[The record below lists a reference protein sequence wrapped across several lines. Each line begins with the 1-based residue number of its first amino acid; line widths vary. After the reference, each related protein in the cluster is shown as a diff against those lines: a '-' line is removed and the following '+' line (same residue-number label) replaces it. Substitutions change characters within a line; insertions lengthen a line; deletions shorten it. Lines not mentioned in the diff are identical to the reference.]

1 MTTSRLPLLGALAVG
16 ALALAGCAGGGAEP
30 PSPAPSSASASSAS
44 STTTTAASSAST
56 SPTASSA
63 TAPTSP
69 AASSATAST
78 GAASASGSLSLEM
91 PPALDGQ
98 RTLAVQAAVQRA
110 AGPGSEVGLS
120 AASPLE
126 RQTELRQR
134 AAGLEQAVDAAAS
147 PAPTRNAEQQAC
159 LDATR
164 SDLERDA
171 EAGAADLGLTAQ
183 PETAATTGGG
193 PTSTPPPSFTA
204 SPDAE
209 VTPLGVR
216 VTVYPTEEA
225 ARAALEDAR
234 AAGQACTG
242 VDLAG
247 LGVESVT
254 RTEHEGGTAYTALP
268 APGGSVYSH
277 LTAVQDGARIVAVAQ
292 ADADGGVPADAEDRA
307 ASIVTDVLAA
317 LDGEG

>member
-16 ALALAGCAGGGAEP
+16 ALALAGCAGGGGAEP
-30 PSPAPSSASASSAS
+30 SSPAPSSASS
-44 STTTTAASSAST
+44 TTTAASS
-56 SPTASSA
+56 
-63 TAPTSP
+63 APTSP
-69 AASSATAST
+69 AASSSTEST
-78 GAASASGSLSLEM
+78 GAAESTAGASASGSLSLEM

-120 AASPLE
+120 AVSPLE

-134 AAGLEQAVDAAAS
+134 AAGLEQAVDAGAS
-147 PAPTRNAEQQAC
+147 PASTRSAEQQAC

-193 PTSTPPPSFTA
+193 PTTTPAPSFTA

-234 AAGQACTG
+234 AAAQACTG

-247 LGVESVT
+247 LDVESVT

-277 LTAVQDGARIVAVAQ
+277 LTAVQDGARTVAVAQ

-307 ASIVTDVLAA
+307 ASIVADVLAA

>member
-16 ALALAGCAGGGAEP
+16 ALALAGCAGGGGAEP
-30 PSPAPSSASASSAS
+30 SSPAPSSASS
-44 STTTTAASSAST
+44 TTTAASS
-56 SPTASSA
+56 
-63 TAPTSP
+63 APTSP
-69 AASSATAST
+69 AASSSTEST
-78 GAASASGSLSLEM
+78 GAAESTAGASASGSLSLEM

-134 AAGLEQAVDAAAS
+134 AAGLEQTVDAGAS
-147 PAPTRNAEQQAC
+147 PASTRSAEQQAC

-193 PTSTPPPSFTA
+193 PTSTPVPSFTA

-234 AAGQACTG
+234 AAAQTCTG

-247 LGVESVT
+247 LGVERVT

-277 LTAVQDGARIVAVAQ
+277 LTAVQDGARTVAVAQ

-307 ASIVTDVLAA
+307 ASIVADVLAA

>member
-16 ALALAGCAGGGAEP
+16 ALALAGCAGGGGAEP
-30 PSPAPSSASASSAS
+30 SSPAPSSASS
-44 STTTTAASSAST
+44 TTTAASSAS
-56 SPTASSA
+56 PAASSS

-69 AASSATAST
+69 AASSSTAST
-78 GAASASGSLSLEM
+78 ASASASASASGSLSLER

-134 AAGLEQAVDAAAS
+134 AAGLEQTVDAGAS
-147 PAPTRNAEQQAC
+147 PASTRSAEQQAC

-193 PTSTPPPSFTA
+193 PTSTPAPSFTA

-234 AAGQACTG
+234 AAAQACTG

-277 LTAVQDGARIVAVAQ
+277 LTAVQDGARTVAVAQ

-307 ASIVTDVLAA
+307 ASIVADVLAA

>member
-30 PSPAPSSASASSAS
+30 SSPAPSSVLSASS
-44 STTTTAASSAST
+44 TTTAASSAASSST
-56 SPTASSA
+56 APASPTAS
-63 TAPTSP
+63 
-69 AASSATAST
+69 ASTAST
-78 GAASASGSLSLEM
+78 GGASASGSLSLEM

-134 AAGLEQAVDAAAS
+134 AAGLEQAVDAGAS
-147 PAPTRNAEQQAC
+147 PAPTRSAEQQAC

-164 SDLERDA
+164 ADLEQDA

-193 PTSTPPPSFTA
+193 PTTTPVPSFTA

-234 AAGQACTG
+234 AAAQACTG

-277 LTAVQDGARIVAVAQ
+277 LTSVQDGARTVAVAQ

-307 ASIVTDVLAA
+307 ASIVADVLAA

>member
-16 ALALAGCAGGGAEP
+16 ALALAGCAGGGGAEP
-30 PSPAPSSASASSAS
+30 SSPAPSSASS
-44 STTTTAASSAST
+44 TTTAASS
-56 SPTASSA
+56 
-63 TAPTSP
+63 APTSP
-69 AASSATAST
+69 AASSSTEST
-78 GAASASGSLSLEM
+78 GAAESTAGASASGSLSLEM

-134 AAGLEQAVDAAAS
+134 AAGLEQAVDAGAS
-147 PAPTRNAEQQAC
+147 PASTRSAEQQAC
-159 LDATR
+159 LDAAR

-193 PTSTPPPSFTA
+193 PTSTPVPSFTA

-234 AAGQACTG
+234 AAAQACTG

-277 LTAVQDGARIVAVAQ
+277 LTAVQDGARTVAVAQ

-307 ASIVTDVLAA
+307 ASIVADVLAA

>member
-1 MTTSRLPLLGALAVG
+1 MTTPRLPLLGALAVG
-16 ALALAGCAGGGAEP
+16 ALALAGCAGGGGEP
-30 PSPAPSSASASSAS
+30 SSPAPSSASSAS
-44 STTTTAASSAST
+44 STTTAASSAST
-56 SPTASSA
+56 SPAASSS

-69 AASSATAST
+69 AASASTAST
-78 GAASASGSLSLEM
+78 GGASASGSLSLEM
-91 PPALDGQ
+91 PPALNGQ

-134 AAGLEQAVDAAAS
+134 AAGLEQTVDAGAS
-147 PAPTRNAEQQAC
+147 PASTRSAEQQAC

-193 PTSTPPPSFTA
+193 PTSTPAPSFTA

-277 LTAVQDGARIVAVAQ
+277 LTAVQDGARTVAVAQ

-307 ASIVTDVLAA
+307 ASIVADVLAA

>member
-30 PSPAPSSASASSAS
+30 SSPAPSSASS
-44 STTTTAASSAST
+44 TTTAASSAS
-56 SPTASSA
+56 PAASSS

-69 AASSATAST
+69 AASASTASM
-78 GAASASGSLSLEM
+78 GGASASGSLSLEM

-134 AAGLEQAVDAAAS
+134 AAGLEQTVDVGAS
-147 PAPTRNAEQQAC
+147 PAPTRSAEQQAC

-164 SDLERDA
+164 SALERDA

-307 ASIVTDVLAA
+307 ASIVADVLAA

>member
-1 MTTSRLPLLGALAVG
+1 MTTSRLPLLGVLAVG

-30 PSPAPSSASASSAS
+30 SSSAPSSASS
-44 STTTTAASSAST
+44 TTTAASSAST
-56 SPTASSA
+56 SPA
-63 TAPTSP
+63 SP
-69 AASSATAST
+69 AASAPTEST
-78 GAASASGSLSLEM
+78 GAAESTASASASSSLSLEM

-134 AAGLEQAVDAAAS
+134 AAGLEQTVDAGAS
-147 PAPTRNAEQQAC
+147 PAPTRSAEQQAC

-164 SDLERDA
+164 SALERDA
-171 EAGAADLGLTAQ
+171 EAGAAGLGLTAQ

-193 PTSTPPPSFTA
+193 PTTTPAPSFTA

-225 ARAALEDAR
+225 ARAALEDVR
-234 AAGQACTG
+234 AAAQACTG

-254 RTEHEGGTAYTALP
+254 RTEHEGGTAYMALP

-277 LTAVQDGARIVAVAQ
+277 LTAVQDGARTVAVAQ
-292 ADADGGVPADAEDRA
+292 ADEDGGVPADAEDRA
-307 ASIVTDVLAA
+307 ASIVAEVLAA

>member
-30 PSPAPSSASASSAS
+30 PSPAPSSASS
-44 STTTTAASSAST
+44 TTTAASPAS
-56 SPTASSA
+56 
-63 TAPTSP
+63 TSP

-78 GAASASGSLSLEM
+78 GAASSSGSLSLEM

-277 LTAVQDGARIVAVAQ
+277 LTAVQDGARTVAVAQ

-307 ASIVTDVLAA
+307 ASIVADVLAA

>member
-30 PSPAPSSASASSAS
+30 SSPAPSSASS
-44 STTTTAASSAST
+44 TTTAASSAS
-56 SPTASSA
+56 PAASSS

-69 AASSATAST
+69 AASASTASM
-78 GAASASGSLSLEM
+78 GGASASGSLSLEM

-134 AAGLEQAVDAAAS
+134 AAGLEQTVDAGAS
-147 PAPTRNAEQQAC
+147 PASTRSAEQQAC

-193 PTSTPPPSFTA
+193 PTSTPVPSFTA

-234 AAGQACTG
+234 AAAQACTG

-277 LTAVQDGARIVAVAQ
+277 LTAVQDGARTVAVAQ

-307 ASIVTDVLAA
+307 ASIVADVLAA

>member
-1 MTTSRLPLLGALAVG
+1 MTTPRLPLLGALAVG
-16 ALALAGCAGGGAEP
+16 ALALAGCAGGGGAEP
-30 PSPAPSSASASSAS
+30 SSPAPSSASS
-44 STTTTAASSAST
+44 TTTAASSASA
-56 SPTASSA
+56 SPAASSS

-69 AASSATAST
+69 AASASTASSG
-78 GAASASGSLSLEM
+78 GASASASASGSLSLEM

-134 AAGLEQAVDAAAS
+134 AAGLEQAVDAGAS
-147 PAPTRNAEQQAC
+147 PAPTRSADQQAC

-307 ASIVTDVLAA
+307 ASIVADVLAA

>member
-1 MTTSRLPLLGALAVG
+1 MTTSRLPLFGALAVG
-16 ALALAGCAGGGAEP
+16 ALALTGCAGGGGAEP
-30 PSPAPSSASASSAS
+30 SSPAPSSVSS
-44 STTTTAASSAST
+44 TTTAASSAST
-56 SPTASSA
+56 SP
-63 TAPTSP
+63 
-69 AASSATAST
+69 AASSSTEST
-78 GAASASGSLSLEM
+78 GAAESTASASASSSLSLEM

-134 AAGLEQAVDAAAS
+134 ADGLEQAVDAGAS
-147 PAPTRNAEQQAC
+147 PAPTRSAEQQAC

-164 SDLERDA
+164 SALERDA

-193 PTSTPPPSFTA
+193 PTTTPAPSFTA

-234 AAGQACTG
+234 AAAQACTG

-254 RTEHEGGTAYTALP
+254 RTEHEGGTGYTAIP
-268 APGGSVYSH
+268 APGGSVYAH
-277 LTAVQDGARIVAVAQ
+277 LTAVQDGDRTVAVAQ

-307 ASIVTDVLAA
+307 ASIVADVLAA

>member
-1 MTTSRLPLLGALAVG
+1 MMTPRLPLLGALAVG
-16 ALALAGCAGGGAEP
+16 ALALAGCAGGGGEP
-30 PSPAPSSASASSAS
+30 SSPAPSSASSAS
-44 STTTTAASSAST
+44 STTTAASSAST
-56 SPTASSA
+56 SP
-63 TAPTSP
+63 
-69 AASSATAST
+69 AASSSTESTAS
-78 GAASASGSLSLEM
+78 ASASGSLSLEM

-134 AAGLEQAVDAAAS
+134 AAGLEQTVDAGAS
-147 PAPTRNAEQQAC
+147 PAPTRSAEQQAC

-193 PTSTPPPSFTA
+193 PTSTPVPSLTT

-234 AAGQACTG
+234 AAAQACTG

-247 LGVESVT
+247 LVVESVT

-277 LTAVQDGARIVAVAQ
+277 LTAVQDGARTVAVAQ

-307 ASIVTDVLAA
+307 TSIVTDVLTA
-317 LDGEG
+317 LDGQG

>member
-30 PSPAPSSASASSAS
+30 PSPAPSSASPSSAS

-56 SPTASSA
+56 SPAASASTASSGG
-63 TAPTSP
+63 
-69 AASSATAST
+69 ASAS
-78 GAASASGSLSLEM
+78 ASASGSLSLEM

-307 ASIVTDVLAA
+307 ASIVADVLAA

>member
-30 PSPAPSSASASSAS
+30 SSPAPSSASS
-44 STTTTAASSAST
+44 TTTAASS
-56 SPTASSA
+56 
-63 TAPTSP
+63 APTSP
-69 AASSATAST
+69 AASSSTEST
-78 GAASASGSLSLEM
+78 GAAESTAGTSASGSLSLEM
-91 PPALDGQ
+91 PAALDGQ

-134 AAGLEQAVDAAAS
+134 ADGLEQTVDAGAS
-147 PAPTRNAEQQAC
+147 PAPTRSAEQQAC

-164 SDLERDA
+164 SALERDA

-193 PTSTPPPSFTA
+193 PTTTPAPSFTA

-234 AAGQACTG
+234 AAAQACTG

-247 LGVESVT
+247 LDVESVT
-254 RTEHEGGTAYTALP
+254 RTEHEGGTAYTAIP

-277 LTAVQDGARIVAVAQ
+277 LTAVQDGARTVAVAQ

-307 ASIVTDVLAA
+307 ASIVADVLAA

>member
-16 ALALAGCAGGGAEP
+16 ALALAGCAGGGGAEP
-30 PSPAPSSASASSAS
+30 SSPAPSSASS
-44 STTTTAASSAST
+44 TTTAASS
-56 SPTASSA
+56 
-63 TAPTSP
+63 APTSP
-69 AASSATAST
+69 AASSSTEST
-78 GAASASGSLSLEM
+78 GAAESTAGASASGSLSLEM
-91 PPALDGQ
+91 PPALNGQ

-134 AAGLEQAVDAAAS
+134 AAGLEQTVDAGAS
-147 PAPTRNAEQQAC
+147 PAPTRSAEQQAC

-193 PTSTPPPSFTA
+193 PTSTPVPSFTA

-234 AAGQACTG
+234 AAAQACTG

-247 LGVESVT
+247 LDVESVT

-277 LTAVQDGARIVAVAQ
+277 LTAVQDGARTVAVAQ

-307 ASIVTDVLAA
+307 ASIVADVLAA

>member
-1 MTTSRLPLLGALAVG
+1 MRGRRRRALLPRPLVGIVHDDGGLVSVHVARGQQLHGPHVTRGQRLHGEHGQRLRLRKPVPRDA
-16 ALALAGCAGGGAEP
+16 
-30 PSPAPSSASASSAS
+30 
-44 STTTTAASSAST
+44 
-56 SPTASSA
+56 
-63 TAPTSP
+63 
-69 AASSATAST
+69 
-78 GAASASGSLSLEM
+78 
-91 PPALDGQ
+91 PALDGQ

-134 AAGLEQAVDAAAS
+134 AAGLEQTVDAGAS
-147 PAPTRNAEQQAC
+147 PAPTRSAEQEAC
-159 LDATR
+159 LDAAR
-164 SDLERDA
+164 SALERDA

-193 PTSTPPPSFTA
+193 PTTTPAPSFTA

-234 AAGQACTG
+234 AAAQACTG

-247 LGVESVT
+247 LGVERVT

-277 LTAVQDGARIVAVAQ
+277 LTAVQDGARTVAVAQ
-292 ADADGGVPADAEDRA
+292 ADADGGVPPDAEDRA
-307 ASIVTDVLAA
+307 ASIVADVLAA

>member
-1 MTTSRLPLLGALAVG
+1 MMTPRLPLLGALAVG
-16 ALALAGCAGGGAEP
+16 ALALAGCAGGGGEP
-30 PSPAPSSASASSAS
+30 SSPAPSSASSAS
-44 STTTTAASSAST
+44 STTTAASSAST
-56 SPTASSA
+56 SP
-63 TAPTSP
+63 
-69 AASSATAST
+69 AASSSTESTAS
-78 GAASASGSLSLEM
+78 ASASGSLSLEM

-134 AAGLEQAVDAAAS
+134 AAGLEQTVDAGAS
-147 PAPTRNAEQQAC
+147 PASTRSAEQQAC

-193 PTSTPPPSFTA
+193 PTSTPAPSFTA

-234 AAGQACTG
+234 AAAQACTG

-247 LGVESVT
+247 LDVESVT

-277 LTAVQDGARIVAVAQ
+277 LTAVQDGARTVAVAQ

-307 ASIVTDVLAA
+307 TSIVTDVLAA

>member
-1 MTTSRLPLLGALAVG
+1 M
-16 ALALAGCAGGGAEP
+16 GG
-30 PSPAPSSASASSAS
+30 
-44 STTTTAASSAST
+44 
-56 SPTASSA
+56 
-63 TAPTSP
+63 
-69 AASSATAST
+69 
-78 GAASASGSLSLEM
+78 ASASGSLSLEM

-134 AAGLEQAVDAAAS
+134 AAGLEQTVDVGAS
-147 PAPTRNAEQQAC
+147 PAPTRSAEQQAC

-164 SDLERDA
+164 SALERDA

-193 PTSTPPPSFTA
+193 PTTTPAPSFTA
-204 SPDAE
+204 SPDTE

-225 ARAALEDAR
+225 ARAALEGVR
-234 AAGQACTG
+234 AAAQTCTG

-254 RTEHEGGTAYTALP
+254 RAEHEGGTGYTALP

-277 LTAVQDGARIVAVAQ
+277 LTAVQDGVRTVAVAQ

-307 ASIVTDVLAA
+307 ASIVADVLAA

>member
-1 MTTSRLPLLGALAVG
+1 MTTSRLPLFGALAVG
-16 ALALAGCAGGGAEP
+16 ALALAGCAGGGGAEP
-30 PSPAPSSASASSAS
+30 SSPAPSSASS
-44 STTTTAASSAST
+44 TTTAASS
-56 SPTASSA
+56 
-63 TAPTSP
+63 APTSP
-69 AASSATAST
+69 AASSSTEST
-78 GAASASGSLSLEM
+78 GAAESTAGASASGSLSLEM

-134 AAGLEQAVDAAAS
+134 AAGLEQTVDAGAS
-147 PAPTRNAEQQAC
+147 PASTRSAEQQAC

-171 EAGAADLGLTAQ
+171 EAGAADLGFTAQ

-193 PTSTPPPSFTA
+193 PTSTPVPSFTA

-234 AAGQACTG
+234 AAAQACTG

-247 LGVESVT
+247 LDVESVT

-277 LTAVQDGARIVAVAQ
+277 LTAVQDGARTVAVAQ

-307 ASIVTDVLAA
+307 ASIVADVLAA

>member
-1 MTTSRLPLLGALAVG
+1 MTTSRLPLFGVLAVG
-16 ALALAGCAGGGAEP
+16 ALALAGCAGGGGAEP
-30 PSPAPSSASASSAS
+30 SSPAPSSVSS
-44 STTTTAASSAST
+44 TTTAASSAST
-56 SPTASSA
+56 SPAASSS

-69 AASSATAST
+69 AASTSTAST
-78 GAASASGSLSLEM
+78 ASASASASASGSLSLEM

-134 AAGLEQAVDAAAS
+134 AAGLEQTVDAGAS
-147 PAPTRNAEQQAC
+147 PASTRSAEQQAC

-307 ASIVTDVLAA
+307 ASIVADVLAA

>member
-30 PSPAPSSASASSAS
+30 SSPAPSSASS
-44 STTTTAASSAST
+44 TTTAASSAST
-56 SPTASSA
+56 SP
-63 TAPTSP
+63 
-69 AASSATAST
+69 
-78 GAASASGSLSLEM
+78 AASASTASTAGASASSSLSLEM

-134 AAGLEQAVDAAAS
+134 AAGLEQTVDAGAS
-147 PAPTRNAEQQAC
+147 PASTRSAEQQAC

-193 PTSTPPPSFTA
+193 PTSTPVPSFTA

-234 AAGQACTG
+234 AAAQACTG

-277 LTAVQDGARIVAVAQ
+277 LTAVQDGARTVAVAQ

-307 ASIVTDVLAA
+307 ASIVADVLAA